1 MPKWPTARLVVVGL
15 LLSIMLAFPFVAEAK
30 RYRYDCAYP
39 KYATPDGLKNSDGF
53 ELEFAV
59 DDITGKAVMIG
70 NNGVSGVD
78 AHTGNLGVTFM
89 ERLNG
94 GVIQTTIIANNG
106 NSVHSRHTILTDQ
119 MVSSQYYGRC
129 SIR

>member
-1 MPKWPTARLVVVGL
+1 MT
-15 LLSIMLAFPFVAEAK
+15 SQ
-30 RYRYDCAYP
+30 
-39 KYATPDGLKNSDGF
+39 
-53 ELEFAV
+53 
-59 DDITGKAVMIG
+59 GKVMIG
-70 NNGVSGVD
+70 NNGVSDVD